1 MELKERISD
10 LMAERGWSQKQLASE
25 SGVVFA
31 TINRLFNRDGY
42 KPSLDTLEG
51 IAKAFGMSVVELLQ
65 DESIAIDKQVKGYLE
80 FQGEVAA
87 IRSFTQ
93 LKKWYDDVAYNYT
106 TLKDDV
112 KEIKRLNKERE
123 TICKKEAH
131 VYDFSN
137 MDFQKVEKLDTSRFF
152 CYPFKTGKDVR
163 DGLSI
168 PLGNQ
173 CSGFPFIF
181 QGHEILTSEHLY
193 LCGEF
198 SENTDSHL
206 NLQRSIMAEQNGFV
220 IKRYIKT
227 PNKKNVRTDWEKI
240 RVQWMLYVMWQ
251 KCSNSDFK
259 KLLLSIPI
267 DAIIIEDSTTVGEET
282 SSVWGLLNKEQSEAR
297 DKVERYVRFT
307 HPSMR
312 KDELETLVA
321 KERGKIQY
329 IGTYQGGLNCCG
341 KCLKLCQLAL
351 IGGTEPPIDYHLL
364 QNSGIYF
371 MGDRLDFSDKL

>member
-123 TICKKEAH
+123 AICKKEDH
-131 VYDFSN
+131 VYDF
-137 MDFQKVEKLDTSRFF
+137 
-152 CYPFKTGKDVR
+152 
-163 DGLSI
+163 LS
-168 PLGNQ
+168 P
-173 CSGFPFIF
+173 
-181 QGHEILTSEHLY
+181 
-193 LCGEF
+193 
-198 SENTDSHL
+198 SH
-206 NLQRSIMAEQNGFV
+206 
-220 IKRYIKT
+220 
-227 PNKKNVRTDWEKI
+227 
-240 RVQWMLYVMWQ
+240 
-251 KCSNSDFK
+251 
-259 KLLLSIPI
+259 
-267 DAIIIEDSTTVGEET
+267 
-282 SSVWGLLNKEQSEAR
+282 
-297 DKVERYVRFT
+297 
-307 HPSMR
+307 
-312 KDELETLVA
+312 
-321 KERGKIQY
+321 
-329 IGTYQGGLNCCG
+329 
-341 KCLKLCQLAL
+341 
-351 IGGTEPPIDYHLL
+351 HLL
-364 QNSGIYF
+364 
-371 MGDRLDFSDKL
+371 M